1 MSSNAR
7 ELSGVKL
14 TVKAG
19 LEHFRNRVVLVE
31 TDNKVTQ
38 AYINH
43 LGGRSL
49 FLNSIAQDL
58 WSMCYRAQILF
69 IAVHCLGKVNV
80 RADRLSRWKQDHT
93 DIRLNPAVFH
103 QIDQRYGPHSVDLF
117 ATRDNALLD
126 RFVSWQPDPS
136 AIAVDAFM
144 FPMKGEN
151 PYCFPP
157 VSCIPRLLREVLR
170 QQSTITLV
178 APDWQAAWRPDL
190 NRMLID
196 PPLRLPIDCMQSTGS
211 ILPNSS
217 LTCFRISGS
226 YVRLSAIHK
235 ATSTRW

>member
-1 MSSNAR
+1 
-7 ELSGVKL
+7 
-14 TVKAG
+14 
-19 LEHFRNRVVLVE
+19 
-31 TDNKVTQ
+31 
-38 AYINH
+38 
-43 LGGRSL
+43 
-49 FLNSIAQDL
+49 
-58 WSMCYRAQILF
+58 MCYQAQILLV
-69 IAVHCLGKVNV
+69 AVHRPGKVNV
-80 RADRLSRWKQDHT
+80 RADRLSRWKKDHT
-93 DIRLNPAVFH
+93 DIRLKPAVFR

-117 ATRDNALLD
+117 ATRDNALLN
-126 RFVSWQPDPS
+126 RFVSWRPDPS

-144 FPMKGEN
+144 FPMTGEN

-211 ILPNSS
+211 ILPNSN

-235 ATSTRW
+235 ATSIRW